1 MKTDL
6 ACDAGVAPRTRVAT
20 CSVIATFV
28 ALMCPPGGAAE
39 AQEAT
44 APPLEEVIVTAQKR
58 SENVQNVPISISAIP
73 ESFIQEVGAQTVN
86 DLGLYTPGLETRV
99 SQPTQPAFNI
109 RGITT
114 NDFGIGADPAVA
126 VYVDGVYSGRSGA
139 AMTAFQDV
147 ARVEVLK
154 GPQGTLFGKNAAAGA
169 IHIVNNAPTDELE
182 AEVNVR
188 VGNYSSRTVEA
199 TFNAPLADNLFLRVN
214 ALDNYRDGY
223 RRNLATGN
231 ELADENNYGARA
243 ALLWQ
248 ATENTSATLRLEY
261 LDVDQDAAIGY
272 GLLNGGDPYGDAV
285 VDAPVREA
293 LHLSG
298 GSLTIESDLGATN
311 LTSITAARKFGS
323 RNLRDEDGTAV
334 FPLYFTSEN
343 VEENRFASQ
352 ELRLVSDTASKL
364 RWTVGAMYSR
374 ERGEQDSAL
383 NFSTDL
389 IDRALLGNPD
399 VAAGLDIYNF
409 IFGTDYTAAT
419 APAGFGWDIVLDP
432 MGDNIVNWGT
442 PLGAGQS
449 VLGGFFPENAHA
461 DLTSTST
468 AAYADGTYALT
479 DKTDLTVGLRYTRDE
494 KDFTLTILPNQ
505 FGFGVVYTATPGVVQ
520 SKSWNNLS
528 SRAVLSHRFA
538 QDVMAYA
545 SYATGYKAGGFNS
558 TELSNPFDEEQVTNY
573 ELGFKSTAFDRRLRF
588 NAALF
593 LYDYTDLQELVTI
606 LNPDTGINEP
616 RIRNQDAEGRGVEIE
631 TQWRVLSALTLSGS
645 YAWLDT
651 EITRFPLF
659 PTETAADDRTGQ
671 PQSAVAKQKF
681 NLGAQYTL
689 TLPKAGDVSFRVG
702 YTHVGRR
709 RTEGL
714 GGATPEAQALM
725 DLYRDDLDGAYDN
738 VDARITYND
747 PSERWSVSLFGQNLT
762 DEQYLYSLGGFAAS
776 IGSPIADRAPPR
788 FFGVEAAYRFASGR

>member
-6 ACDAGVAPRTRVAT
+6 ACAAGVAPRTRLIT
-20 CSVIATFV
+20 RSVVSAAV
-28 ALMCPPGGAAE
+28 ALIGVPGGAAQ
-39 AQEAT
+39 AQDA
-44 APPLEEVIVTAQKR
+44 APALEEVIVTAQKR
-58 SENVQNVPISISAIP
+58 SENVQNVPISITAIP
-73 ESFIQEVGAQTVN
+73 ETFIQEVGAQTVN

-114 NDFGIGADPAVA
+114 SDFGIGADPAVA

-169 IHIVNNAPTDELE
+169 LHIVSNAPSDEVE

-188 VGNYSSRTVEA
+188 VGNHSRRTVQA

-214 ALDNYRDGY
+214 ALDNQREGY
-223 RRNLATGN
+223 RRNLATGGS
-231 ELADENNYGARA
+231 LQDENNYGARA

-248 ATENTSATLRLEY
+248 ATESTSATLRMEY
-261 LDVDQDAAIGY
+261 IDVDQDSAIGY
-272 GLLNGGDPYGDAV
+272 GLLNGGDPYGAAA

-293 LHLSG
+293 LHLAG
-298 GSLTIESDLGATN
+298 GSLTVESDLGATN
-311 LTSITAARKFGS
+311 FTSITATRSFGS
-323 RNLRDEDGTAV
+323 RNLRDEDGTAA

-343 VEENRFASQ
+343 IEDNRFVSQ
-352 ELRLVSDTASKL
+352 ELRLVSDNSSKL
-364 RWTVGAMYSR
+364 RWTLGAMYSR

-389 IDRALLGNPD
+389 IDRALLGSPD
-399 VAAGLDIYNF
+399 VAAGLDIYNA
-409 IFGTDYTAAT
+409 IFGTSYTAAT

-432 MGDNIVNWGT
+432 TGENIINWGT
-442 PLGAGQS
+442 PLGGGQS
-449 VLGGFFPENAHA
+449 VLGGFFPENAHV

-479 DKTDLTVGLRYTRDE
+479 DKTDVTVGLRYTRDE
-494 KDFTLTILPNQ
+494 KDFTLTIQPNQ
-505 FGFGVVYTATPGVVQ
+505 FGFGVVYTTTPGVTQ
-520 SKSWNNLS
+520 SKSWSNLS
-528 SRAVLSHRFA
+528 SRAVLSHRFTE
-538 QDVMAYA
+538 DVMTYA

-558 TELSNPFDEEQVTNY
+558 TELSNPFDEEEVTNY
-573 ELGFKSTAFDRRLRF
+573 ELGLKSTAFDRRLRF

-593 LYDYTDLQELVTI
+593 FYDYTDLQELVTI

-616 RIRNQDAEGRGVEIE
+616 RIRNEDAEGRGVEVE
-631 TQWRVLSALTLSGS
+631 TQWRVLPALTLSAN
-645 YAWLDT
+645 YAYLDT
-651 EITRFPLF
+651 EITRFDLF
-659 PTETAADDRTGQ
+659 PTETAADDRTGE
-671 PQSAVAKQKF
+671 PQSSVAKQKF

-689 TLPKAGDVSFRVG
+689 TLQKAGDVSLWLG

-709 RTEGL
+709 RTQGL

-725 DLYRDDLDGAYDN
+725 DLYRDDLDGPYDV

-747 PSERWSVSLFGQNLT
+747 PSERWRVSLFGQNLT
-762 DEQYLYSLGGFAAS
+762 NEQYLYGLGGFAAS

>member
-1 MKTDL
+1 MRIGSASATN
-6 ACDAGVAPRTRVAT
+6 GAPRTTLITRSVASAAVT
-20 CSVIATFV
+20 
-28 ALMCPPGGAAE
+28 LMCSPGGVAE
-39 AQEAT
+39 AQDAT
-44 APPLEEVIVTAQKR
+44 APAFEEVIVTAQKR
-58 SENVQNVPISISAIP
+58 SENVQNVPISISAIS
-73 ESFIQEVGAQTVN
+73 ESFIQEVGAQSVN

-147 ARVEVLK
+147 SRVEVLK

-169 IHIVNNAPTDELE
+169 LHIVSNAPTDELE
-182 AEVNVR
+182 ATVNVN
-188 VGNYSSRTVEA
+188 VGNYDRRTVEA
-199 TFNAPLADNLFLRVN
+199 TFNAPLADNLFLRIN
-214 ALDNYRDGY
+214 AMDNQRDGY
-223 RRNLATGN
+223 RRNLATGSK
-231 ELADENNYGARA
+231 LADENNNGVRA

-248 ATENTSATLRLEY
+248 ASASTSATLRMEY

-293 LHLSG
+293 LHLAG
-298 GSLTIESDLGATN
+298 GSLTVESDLGATS
-311 LTSITAARKFGS
+311 LTSITAAREFGS

-343 VEENRFASQ
+343 VEDNRLVSQ
-352 ELRLVSDTASKL
+352 ELRLVSDDSSKL

-374 ERGEQDSAL
+374 ERGQQDSAL

-389 IDRALLGNPD
+389 IDRVLLSNAA
-399 VAAGLDIYNF
+399 VATGLDIYNA
-409 IFGTDYTAAT
+409 IFGTSYTAAT

-432 MGDNIVNWGT
+432 MGENIINWGT

-461 DLTSTST
+461 DLTSTS
-468 AAYADGTYALT
+468 AAVYGDATYALT
-479 DKTDLTVGLRYTRDE
+479 EKTDLTVGLRYTRDE
-494 KDFTLTILPNQ
+494 KDFTLTIVPNQ
-505 FGFGVVYTATPGVVQ
+505 FGFGVVYNTTPGVMQ
-520 SKSWNNLS
+520 SNRWSNLS
-528 SRAVLSHRFA
+528 TRAVLSHRFA
-538 QDVMAYA
+538 EETMAYA

-573 ELGFKSTAFDRRLRF
+573 EIGLKSTPFERLRF
-588 NAALF
+588 NAAVF
-593 LYDYTDLQELVTI
+593 FYEYTDLQELVSV

-616 RIRNQDAEGRGVEIE
+616 RIRNEDAEGRGVEIE
-631 TQWRVLSALTLSGS
+631 TQWRVLPEMTLSAN
-645 YAWLDT
+645 YAYLDT
-651 EITRFPLF
+651 EITKFALF
-659 PTETAADDRTGQ
+659 ATETAADDRTGQ
-671 PQSAVAKQKF
+671 PQSSVAKQKY
-681 NLGAQYTL
+681 NLSAEYTL
-689 TLPKAGDVSFRVG
+689 ALQSAGDVSFRVG
-702 YTHVGRR
+702 FTHVGRR
-709 RTEGL
+709 RTQGL

-725 DLYRDDLDGAYDN
+725 DVYRGDLDDPYNN
-738 VDARITYND
+738 VDARITYSD
-747 PSERWSVSLFGQNLT
+747 ASGRWHLSAYGQNLT
-762 DEQYLYSLGGFAAS
+762 NEEYLYNLGGFAAG

-788 FFGVEAAYRFASGR
+788 FFGVEAAYSFPASR